1 MHIKIYNHMK
11 KNEHILTCATGN
23 LDTHKNKKCTRL
35 SILKSLKL
43 QRQNKGR
50 AKDNGC
56 YISGPVHTIK
66 KMLISEI
73 NHSTFVDIYEGLH
86 WLVGV

>member
-1 MHIKIYNHMK
+1 MYAYKNIQPHE
-11 KNEHILTCATGN
+11 KNEHILNCATRN
-23 LDTHKNKKCTRL
+23 LDTHKNLKCIRL

-56 YISGPVHTIK
+56 YISV
-66 KMLISEI
+66 IS
-73 NHSTFVDIYEGLH
+73 
-86 WLVGV
+86 